1 MSNPEYN
8 VLLFGDFEPEIVRLS
23 KLFDP
28 ERDEFQL
35 VTSDEFNP
43 DWIYYSAE
51 VRNKTLYFTHVEEDE
66 VKAAAAAGTL
76 ANNYWHGPD
85 RDVDED
91 GENGKYVPAP
101 KSIVIVDPESSKIST
116 GRWGTYTLLIVE
128 SVDPVSFKSTLVPI
142 NFTGDIDNATRA
154 VDYQND
160 KLMLYFDEVTTAGGR
175 KVTSLVPD
183 RKLMMYG
190 HTALKYRI
198 LKGNEVIC
206 TNEIDVGGV
215 SAAPRFIRYVPA
227 NGTKFAITA
236 DNYKALVGKF
246 VEYYNSEDTRIRV
259 QVTNAN
265 VETFRSIKEVY
276 ILGDTDDTLN
286 NVQLPPYCYL
296 KSGAV
301 APIAG
306 DNYIF
311 EVYEDDIAEEPI
323 VDAATGTVTGTKEVG
338 VNRLI
343 LSVQLTAQPA
353 SPLKNLD
360 ETNAVVTG
368 FGVNYLDDDGVME
381 DGDVWKVASGSTRA
395 DIITRM
401 DPYILLNDGSIQHIP
416 MSLLGATLFDYGLDQ
431 IPETATV
438 GAEYDVLFKYYP
450 VTAEG
455 VDCTNLIDVLYKP
468 AVVQKT
474 VTDVGGNTTTVPV
487 TPSPIQLYFIKLED
501 GSMEAAGYGDEIGT
515 FDPNKS
521 YFVKRPDL
529 DWTKVV
535 VGSSRKFMNC
545 HRRIRIIEASFSNP
559 RVIIPVPVDRNNG
572 YPFDKTSGYDIGYL
586 VYDHNYESPTL
597 LEAKDPRIGFVS
609 SGKVVFGDDAASVMP
624 DGDKVG
630 TKQSFSIKYRA
641 SATSPWKSY
650 VQPTEMTLAEI
661 NDNSTPLKWL
671 IKISGNSS
679 VYGSNDAAASK
690 TRPFVWFDWAKEQY
704 FIDPMA
710 FPTKESMLN
719 NFYYPVVGTDAAAP
733 THFRL
738 RSVDFGNK
746 FSISDEVAFDSESEV
761 DPHSVSQF
769 HTRITRKAG
778 VGLQPL
784 NTSGSTPDEAKGKI
798 VGTVLVEFFN
808 KVNENQYL
816 VAVPVEVRLFVES

>member
-1 MSNPEYN
+1 MSKPEYN

-43 DWIYYSAE
+43 DWIYYTAE
-51 VRNKTLYFTHVEEDE
+51 VRNKTLYFTRAEEDE

-160 KLMLYFDEVTTAGGR
+160 KLMLYFDEVTTVGGH

-198 LKGNEVIC
+198 LKGNEIIS
-206 TNEIDVGGV
+206 TNEIHVGGV
-215 SAAPRFIRYVPA
+215 SSEPRFIRYVPA
-227 NGTKFAITA
+227 NGSKFTITA
-236 DNYKALVGKF
+236 ENYKTLVGKF
-246 VEYYNSEDTRIRV
+246 VEYYNSVDTRVRV
-259 QVTNAN
+259 QVTAAN
-265 VETFRSIKEVY
+265 VEMFKSFKEVY
-276 ILGDTDDTLN
+276 ILGNTDDTLN

-306 DNYIF
+306 DNYTF

-323 VDAATGTVTGTKEVG
+323 VDKTTGAVTGYKEVG

-343 LSVQLTAQPA
+343 LSVHLTAQPA
-353 SPLKNLD
+353 SPLKSLD
-360 ETNAVVTG
+360 ETNAVITG
-368 FGVNYLDDDGVME
+368 FGVNYLNDEGGIE
-381 DGDVWKVASGSTRA
+381 DGDVWKIASGSTRA

-401 DPYILLNDGSIQHIP
+401 DPYILLNDGSVQHVP
-416 MSLLGATLFDYGLDQ
+416 VSLLGATLFDYGLDQ
-431 IPETATV
+431 IPASATV

-455 VDCTNLIDVLYKP
+455 VDSTNLIDVLYKP
-468 AVVQKT
+468 AVVQKA
-474 VTDVGGNTTTVPV
+474 VTDEDGKTVIVPV
-487 TPSPIQLYFIKLED
+487 TPSPIQLYFVKLDD
-501 GSMEAAGYGDEIGT
+501 GSMEAVGYGDEVRA
-515 FDPNKS
+515 FDPSKA
-521 YFVKRPDL
+521 YYVKRSDL

-535 VGSSRKFMNC
+535 VGASRKFMNC
-545 HRRIRIIEASFSNP
+545 HRRIRIVEASFSNP
-559 RVIIPVPVDRNNG
+559 RVIVPVPVDKNNG
-572 YPFDKTSGYDIGYL
+572 YPFDKTTGYDIGFL
-586 VYDHNYESPTL
+586 VYDHNYESPVL

-609 SGKVVFGDDAASVMP
+609 SGKIVSGDEADAVRP

-630 TKQSFSIKYRA
+630 TKQSFSIKYRS
-641 SATSPWKSY
+641 SAVSPWKTFA
-650 VQPTEMTLAEI
+650 QPTEMTLAEM
-661 NDNSTPLKWL
+661 NDSSSPLKWL
-671 IKISGNSS
+671 IKFGGNPN
-679 VYGSNDAAASK
+679 VYGSNDVSAGK
-690 TRPFVWFDWAKEQY
+690 VRPFVWFEWAKEQY
-704 FIDPMA
+704 FIDPMS
-710 FPTKESMLN
+710 FPDKETMLN
-719 NFYYPVVGTDAAAP
+719 NFYFPVVGSDAVVP

-738 RSVDFGNK
+738 RSVDFGSK
-746 FSISDEVAFDSESEV
+746 YSISDEVSFASDSEI
-761 DPHSVSQF
+761 DPLSISQF

-784 NTSGSTPDEAKGKI
+784 NTSGSTPDEANGKVI
-798 VGTVLVEFFN
+798 GTVLVEFFN
-808 KVNENQYL
+808 KVSDNQYL